1 MLGDNALPHLLR
13 EAARAFEAREDSLAN
28 NILKV
33 VDCLLAEE
41 QSKATS
47 DQSSILLTKDSSS
60 QQTML
65 MQGSSVDN
73 SASLDLSMTMD
84 TSLAETRP
92 DTPPQRTSTPSI
104 IDLSTRPS
112 STTLGGSG
120 IDLYFSDSESML
132 EEDKSLF
139 DAASVSRSFLEK
151 LKRCIE
157 DNEPKPVSYTHLTLP
172 TKA

>member
-1 MLGDNALPHLLR
+1 MLGDNAFHTCF
-13 EAARAFEAREDSLAN
+13 AKQRAFEAREDSLAN

-73 SASLDLSMTMD
+73 SASRFVYDD
-84 TSLAETRP
+84 GYFIGG
-92 DTPPQRTSTPSI
+92 D
-104 IDLSTRPS
+104 STRH
-112 STTLGGSG
+112 STTEN
-120 IDLYFSDSESML
+120 IHTIY
-132 EEDKSLF
+132 
-139 DAASVSRSFLEK
+139 
-151 LKRCIE
+151 
-157 DNEPKPVSYTHLTLP
+157 H
-172 TKA
+172 